1 MTRKIIFTTVGT
13 LGDLHPFLALARGL
27 RARGF
32 TPVIGCPEDHLAKAK
47 ATGIDAVA
55 IFPGFDEICVRMG
68 LGKAEA
74 TRRILSDQRQMFEQM
89 ILPALSD
96 CAEKL
101 DKMAEGASAIVTSPF
116 VLAAPIIAEKR
127 GLPLVAA
134 ILQPMALLS
143 ALDPPNTRDFAMMKH
158 GSVGLLGAAWN
169 RTIYATMRRLLDALY
184 GRHISAVRREHGLS
198 VTGGTRMFDAA
209 RSAALTLGL
218 YSTIFAPLPMDAPPG
233 TELVGLPF
241 FDSETGHG
249 NELEPALTDFLSAGP
264 PPVVFTLGTF
274 AVHAAGDFYIEA
286 ERIARAL
293 GVRAVLLTG
302 APCASTSDGQIFR
315 CGYAPHSRL
324 FPHVAAIV
332 HHGGIG
338 TVGQA
343 LRAGKPQFVVPQMG
357 DQNDHAYRIANLG
370 VGGTLKPS
378 KFAGTG
384 AISALA
390 VLLGDRHIRER
401 AAEIGTLIAAENA
414 EIGAAASIENLLA
427 SQVS

>member
-1 MTRKIIFTTVGT
+1 MTRKIILTTVGT
-13 LGDLHPFLALARGL
+13 LGDLHPFLALASGL

-32 TPVIGCPEDHLAKAK
+32 TPVLGCPEDHVSKAR
-47 ATGIDAVA
+47 ASGIDAVA
-55 IFPGFDEICVRMG
+55 IFPGFDEVCARMG

-96 CAEKL
+96 SAEKL
-101 DKMAEGASAIVTSPF
+101 DKMAAGASAIVTSPF

-127 GLPLVAA
+127 GLPLVAT

-158 GSVGLLGAAWN
+158 GSVGLLGAGWN

-198 VTGGTRMFDAA
+198 AAGGARIFDAA

-218 YSTIFAPLPMDAPPG
+218 YSPLFAPLPKDAPPG
-233 TELVGLPF
+233 TELVGFPF
-241 FDSETGHG
+241 FDSETGRG
-249 NELEPALTDFLSAGP
+249 NELEPALAAFLSAGP

-274 AVHAAGDFYIEA
+274 AVHAAGDFYVEA
-286 ERIARAL
+286 GRIARAL
-293 GVRAVLLTG
+293 GLRAILLTG
-302 APCASTSDGQIFR
+302 APGTATSDGLIFR

-324 FPHVAAIV
+324 FSRAAAIV

-370 VGGTLKPS
+370 VGRTLKPS

-390 VLLGDRHIRER
+390 ALLGDVRVRER
-401 AAEIGTLIAAENA
+401 ASTIGTRMSAENA
-414 EIGAAASIENLLA
+414 ELAAASAIDNLL
-427 SQVS
+427 SRQIT